1 MKLSQLLST
10 RCYTHSL
17 LQFLM
22 LCMPGKKFQQ
32 TTFWNIC
39 LIFPRTEA
47 LTFQANCLFRRQFA
61 WNVKAYFLGKK
72 NKKNIINL
80 LTAEL
85 VQRVVT
91 DNKYND
97 TQCGK
102 DGLKAYF
109 DRKGPDQPSH
119 SQSNQ
124 TYQCPLSD
132 SMDTVQYINKERR
145 PWSDCKDV

>member
-1 MKLSQLLST
+1 M
-10 RCYTHSL
+10 
-17 LQFLM
+17 
-22 LCMPGKKFQQ
+22 
-32 TTFWNIC
+32 
-39 LIFPRTEA
+39 
-47 LTFQANCLFRRQFA
+47 
-61 WNVKAYFLGKK
+61 
-72 NKKNIINL
+72 

-85 VQRVVT
+85 VQRVVM
-91 DNKYND
+91 DNKYTD

-109 DRKGPDQPSH
+109 DRKGPDQPAH

-124 TYQCPLSD
+124 TYQCPLCD